1 MKRLVISLAIA
12 ACAIL
17 GVAIAGLSQLSTEDL
32 INCSQE
38 DGYRKVLPS
47 ICRQYTLLM
56 RTGPE
61 DIERMRAL
69 NGLAYILAPPAEG
82 KFEIAERYLEKGLD
96 VNAVMHT
103 TLSENSFTA
112 LHLSA
117 TLNEPSVVAF
127 LLEHGADKAIRDSN
141 GRTALQRAEEQQER
155 EPEADFSQVIR
166 LLR

>member
-1 MKRLVISLAIA
+1 MKRLGISLAVV
-12 ACAIL
+12 ACAFL
-17 GVAIAGLSQLSTEDL
+17 GAAFAGLSQLRTEDL
-32 INCSQE
+32 IGCSQE
-38 DGYRKVLPS
+38 DSPMIIPPS

-96 VNAVMHT
+96 VNAEIHT
-103 TLSENSFTA
+103 TLNVSTFTP
-112 LHLSA
+112 LHMFA
-117 TLNEPSVVAF
+117 TFNEPSVVAF
-127 LLEHGADKAIRDSN
+127 LLEHGADKSKLDSE
-141 GRTALQRAEEQQER
+141 GRTPLQGAEQQQAR
-155 EPEADFSQVIR
+155 QPKSDFSQVIK